1 MLQPVSARSF
11 STAELAGVLGISPQA
26 VVKRARRKKW
36 TAEARKIQGGGCLW
50 QCASLDEE
58 AKHKVTVAV
67 ISGHRAQEIPNPAV
81 TEARTV
87 YVESLWD
94 SFNEKPNSVKDRAAY
109 RYELLFEAWMLHQ
122 SGTTLTRALVLVAE
136 KHGESVGNLR
146 NWYFGTKGKQG
157 VRGVDPK
164 DWLPLLA
171 DNYKGRVKRADC
183 HPKAWDF
190 LLKDYLRQEQPS
202 FSMCYE
208 RVARVAAQQGWVIPS
223 ERTLRRRLKQEHGP
237 AEIRFARTGSLRYAY
252 PDQERRRDAF
262 LAGEAVSG
270 DALRFDKLTVFDEET
285 GEVFS
290 PVVWFFEDIYS
301 GKLLAWD
308 ADTSENSDMFR
319 RAVHKLTNITL
330 PRYMC
335 IDNTPAA
342 ANKCLTGQV
351 KGRHRF
357 TNKSADPVGL
367 LPLMGIDVHFTNP
380 DQTQSSPG
388 AKPQERAFGIG
399 GIHERM
405 RNWPAFKGRGTSLA
419 NPIPYAEFLA
429 ALPQIVAEH
438 NAKTGRRGGVCN
450 GRSFDEVFAA
460 GFSEV
465 TARKPSEKHR
475 SLLLH
480 HQEVCTVSRDGTV
493 RLNAGKGDGKH
504 RYYGEVLARCI
515 GEKVAVLFNPDN
527 LSSAV
532 SIFTLTGKYLGT
544 AEWMPS
550 VAFNDTKTAR
560 EHAKNKARRNKAVR
574 LATKAAQRMS
584 DLEYKQLNVT
594 ATPGAI
600 PNPACTIT
608 TLAPSELRD
617 MLAKPVD
624 PETAKRL
631 HENLHRNIS
640 ALHDGENYP
649 FAAHA

>member
-270 DALRFDKLTVFDEET
+270 DACASTSSRSSTRRPAK
-285 GEVFS
+285 FS
-290 PVVWFFEDIYS
+290 ARLS
-301 GKLLAWD
+301 GFSRTYTPGSCWRG
-308 ADTSENSDMFR
+308 TR
-319 RAVHKLTNITL
+319 
-330 PRYMC
+330 
-335 IDNTPAA
+335 TPA
-342 ANKCLTGQV
+342 
-351 KGRHRF
+351 R
-357 TNKSADPVGL
+357 
-367 LPLMGIDVHFTNP
+367 
-380 DQTQSSPG
+380 
-388 AKPQERAFGIG
+388 
-399 GIHERM
+399 
-405 RNWPAFKGRGTSLA
+405 
-419 NPIPYAEFLA
+419 
-429 ALPQIVAEH
+429 
-438 NAKTGRRGGVCN
+438 
-450 GRSFDEVFAA
+450 
-460 GFSEV
+460 
-465 TARKPSEKHR
+465 
-475 SLLLH
+475 
-480 HQEVCTVSRDGTV
+480 
-493 RLNAGKGDGKH
+493 
-504 RYYGEVLARCI
+504 
-515 GEKVAVLFNPDN
+515 
-527 LSSAV
+527 
-532 SIFTLTGKYLGT
+532 
-544 AEWMPS
+544 
-550 VAFNDTKTAR
+550 
-560 EHAKNKARRNKAVR
+560 
-574 LATKAAQRMS
+574 
-584 DLEYKQLNVT
+584 T
-594 ATPGAI
+594 ATCSAGPSTSSRTSRC
-600 PNPACTIT
+600 PATCAST
-608 TLAPSELRD
+608 TRP
-617 MLAKPVD
+617 P
-624 PETAKRL
+624 PPT
-631 HENLHRNIS
+631 S
-640 ALHDGENYP
+640 A
-649 FAAHA
+649 